1 MFHPSIA
8 FQLPP
13 RFNADGSVKF
23 IMPMYVPAIMF
34 FAMGC
39 VAPIAAAAQAW
50 PLTQGKLTS
59 YTAIFVAIVFLFF
72 AMLALMTL
80 RRWRSVSINHDG
92 IVILNLPSIIG
103 RRITQHQA
111 GEIWVDIVTRV
122 RKRDRTGK
130 LLNWRSFTADALR
143 QTTKALVI
151 HDGKRAFILS
161 NDRPEEYETLI
172 QLLREDY
179 SLNSTG
185 AQWTTSF
192 RGLIE

>member
-1 MFHPSIA
+1 M
-8 FQLPP
+8 
-13 RFNADGSVKF
+13 R
-23 IMPMYVPAIMF
+23 MYVPAIMF
-34 FAMGC
+34 FAMGS

-50 PLTQGKLTS
+50 PLTQDKLTS
-59 YTAIFVAIVFLFF
+59 DTAIIVAIVFLIF

-92 IVILNLPSIIG
+92 IVTLNLPGIIG
-103 RRITQHQA
+103 RRITHHQA
-111 GEIWVDIVTRV
+111 GEIWIDIVTRA
-122 RKRDRTGK
+122 RSRDRTSR
-130 LLNWRSFTADALR
+130 LLNRRSFPTNGLR
-143 QTTKALVI
+143 QTTKALVL

-161 NDRPEEYETLI
+161 NDRPEEYNTLI

-185 AQWTTSF
+185 TQWTTSF